1 MLKIRGIQTLACRT
15 HTHLQHMLNIIVSD
29 AKCSFNACIVSMLMS
44 SFKLFNISKIIQIM
58 VHNTTRQTQTHT
70 QTYSQAHWM
79 SVLKVCHLHATLCCT
94 STMRREAM
102 SHNRD
107 YLCVFCSGFFETHP
121 FPSIVL
127 NSHAYELLSAWNR
140 GETVQTAW
148 HLIWVWKKKQLQL
161 LLDSIMWMSF
171 LHWIFLEIYITGE
184 TAEP

>member
-1 MLKIRGIQTLACRT
+1 
-15 HTHLQHMLNIIVSD
+15 
-29 AKCSFNACIVSMLMS
+29 
-44 SFKLFNISKIIQIM
+44 
-58 VHNTTRQTQTHT
+58 
-70 QTYSQAHWM
+70 M

-121 FPSIVL
+121 FPTIVL

-148 HLIWVWKKKQLQL
+148 HLIWVWKKNKPPTTTTTTWQHHVNELFAL
-161 LLDSIMWMSF
+161 NIFGNIYYRRNGWTVNSVFTKHSKRYLETPNAPNISTKFMLF
-171 LHWIFLEIYITGE
+171 WIITFW
-184 TAEP
+184 

>member
-1 MLKIRGIQTLACRT
+1 
-15 HTHLQHMLNIIVSD
+15 MLNIIVTD

-44 SFKLFNISKIIQIM
+44 SFKLFNICKIIQIM
-58 VHNTTRQTQTHT
+58 AHNTTRQTQT
-70 QTYSQAHWM
+70 QTYSQAHWI
-79 SVLKVCHLHATLCCT
+79 SVLKVCHLHAILCCT

-121 FPSIVL
+121 FPTIVL

-148 HLIWVWKKKQLQL
+148 HLIWVWKKTTNNNNNYYYLTSSCEWAFCIEYFWKYTLQAKRLNRKQ
-161 LLDSIMWMSF
+161 F
-171 LHWIFLEIYITGE
+171 VY
-184 TAEP
+184 